1 MEKENKK
8 NYIIRDLRRKDKY
21 SIDDEYLNGYAKLC
35 GVFGTAVYNS
45 LCRHASKDQECF
57 PSVDLM
63 AEQHGISRP
72 SVLKGMKNLKEW
84 GIVKIIKEKD
94 TKTNR
99 QKNNVYILMDRVL
112 WKATPSK
119 GDLLGAES
127 TSDTEPSQ
135 SQNKSRVNDIDCK
148 DTHIKDTHIRIV
160 EANAS
165 DVTSFQ
171 EENAKCKFENCGKDP
186 IKGKEFCKNHQ
197 PMNCAE
203 FVAWYGKSEKRYIR
217 IISEWAD
224 TVRPEWETVAQW
236 EVWAGESYKAAAK
249 LQVFSDAQMSAA
261 FARLKGAKYL
271 DTYNLTTLLKNLLNT
286 NKK

>member
-112 WKATPSK
+112 WKAVPSK

-127 TSDTEPSQ
+127 ISDTEPSQ
-135 SQNKSRVNDIDCK
+135 SQNKSRVNEIDCK
-148 DTHIKDTHIRIV
+148 DTHIKDTHIRDIATDV
-160 EANAS
+160 ALAPIFCKICKKEAE
-165 DVTSFQ
+165 V
-171 EENAKCKFENCGKDP
+171 
-186 IKGKEFCKNHQ
+186 GKEYCKICQ
-197 PMNCAE
+197 PMDLNHFVEWCKESNQKHINIIGEWAE
-203 FVAWYGKSEKRYIR
+203 TVKPDFRTQGQWAEYIKRYAR
-217 IISEWAD
+217 AASNLVPFDHDQLE
-224 TVRPEWETVAQW
+224 
-236 EVWAGESYKAAAK
+236 AGFEHIK
-249 LQVFSDAQMSAA
+249 
-261 FARLKGAKYL
+261 KGITEKW
-271 DTYNLTTLLKNLLNT
+271 LTTYTLETLYKFVT
-286 NKK
+286 GEKIAQ